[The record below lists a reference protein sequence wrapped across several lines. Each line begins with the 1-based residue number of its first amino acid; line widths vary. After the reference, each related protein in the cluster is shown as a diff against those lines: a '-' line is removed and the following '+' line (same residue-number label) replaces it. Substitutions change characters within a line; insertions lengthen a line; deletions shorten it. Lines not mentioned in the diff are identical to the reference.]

1 MNEFTFMKIP
11 LQRRPKFFEKK
22 IRENLN
28 RLFIRGDLR
37 TEINSTLDGISLEN
51 VIQMLV
57 RKFRKKSV
65 IFIFGRLVDS
75 VNSFEFN

>member
-1 MNEFTFMKIP
+1 MTSRPNFFPKIVNVKGII
-11 LQRRPKFFEKK
+11 PKFHFLKK
-22 IRENLN
+22 NKKVRKFVFL
-28 RLFIRGDLR
+28 
-37 TEINSTLDGISLEN
+37 
-51 VIQMLV
+51 